1 MGDFTPHQ
9 KRIIDRYYDHRDEIA
24 LSRLEEIVTELY
36 LAGTEKKVEQLWK
49 RVEKA
54 MAALKVPPK
63 ESRRILDERQPELLA
78 KSVRAWITQARS
90 AKR

>member
-1 MGDFTPHQ
+1 MGDFTAHQ
-9 KRIIDRYYDHRDEIA
+9 KKIINRYYDHRDEIA

-36 LAGTEKKVEQLWK
+36 LAATEKKVDSLWK

-63 ESRRILDERQPELLA
+63 EAQRILEQRQPEALA
-78 KSVRAWITQARS
+78 KSVREWITEARKS
-90 AKR
+90 GK